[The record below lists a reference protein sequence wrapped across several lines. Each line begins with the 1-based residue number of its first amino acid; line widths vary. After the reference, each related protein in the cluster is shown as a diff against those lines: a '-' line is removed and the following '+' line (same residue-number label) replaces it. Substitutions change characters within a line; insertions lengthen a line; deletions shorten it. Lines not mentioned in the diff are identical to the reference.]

1 MRVVPAAGVL
11 AVAAML
17 TPVTTVSPAA
27 SAGARWD
34 DGAVWSGTAL
44 GIVKVAHEQQRR
56 AMDNKGKVGEV
67 AGSNWAEGVP
77 CTLERSAKSGDPP
90 FEAGP

>member
-34 DGAVWSGTAL
+34 DGAVWSGTATRIGQL
-44 GIVKVAHEQQRR
+44 AHQQQWLST
-56 AMDNKGKVGEV
+56 DNKGKGGSV
-67 AGSNWAEGVP
+67 ARSHWADGVP
-77 CTLERSAKSGDPP
+77 STVERSATSGDPP